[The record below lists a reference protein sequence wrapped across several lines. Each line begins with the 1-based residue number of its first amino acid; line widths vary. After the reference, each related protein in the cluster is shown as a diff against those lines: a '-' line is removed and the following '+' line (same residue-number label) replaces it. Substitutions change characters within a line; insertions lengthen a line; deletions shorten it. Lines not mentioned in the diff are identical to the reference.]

1 MSRIRRSTLFYLG
14 LVAVLG
20 IVFWFTWQSLE
31 SGSKGDTWD
40 YSTLLTKADQGQL
53 SKVDIKGSSAT
64 ATAKDGSKHDVQ
76 LPDTGTDFLQQQL
89 YKDNV
94 AFSFQSAGG
103 AALLVAFLPNLIL
116 LLLIGG
122 FIYYFLRQGQSG
134 QNQAM
139 SFGRSRA
146 RMVSGD
152 KPQVTFVDVAG
163 VEEAKQELTEVVE
176 F

>member
-20 IVFWFTWQSLE
+20 IVFWFTWQSMDN
-31 SGSKGDTWD
+31 GSKGDAWD
-40 YSTLLTKADQGQL
+40 YSTLLTKADQNQV
-53 SKVDIKGSSAT
+53 SKVEIKGSAAM
-64 ATAKDGSKHDVQ
+64 ATAKDGSKHNVQ
-76 LPDTGTDFLQQQL
+76 LPDTGTGTTFLQQQL

-94 AFSFQSAGG
+94 AFSFQSADG
-103 AALLVAFLPNLIL
+103 AGLLIALLPNLNL

-152 KPQVTFVDVAG
+152 KP
-163 VEEAKQELTEVVE
+163 
-176 F
+176 

>member
-1 MSRIRRSTLFYLG
+1 MSRIPRSSLFYFL

-31 SGSKGDTWD
+31 NGSKGDAWD
-40 YSTLLTKADQGQL
+40 YSTLLTKADQGQV

-94 AFSFQSAGG
+94 AFSFQQASGG
-103 AALLVAFLPNLIL
+103 AYWISMLLPNLIL

-122 FIYYFLRQGQSG
+122 FMYYILRQTQRQQPGHV
-134 QNQAM
+134 
-139 SFGRSRA
+139 FR
-146 RMVSGD
+146 
-152 KPQVTFVDVAG
+152 P
-163 VEEAKQELTEVVE
+163 
-176 F
+176 